1 MLKAGKQ
8 KLLLNLRD
16 DAVVSGG
23 LGVLVKKLMQRRRGG
38 SDGQAKPQ
46 EQHETGRKPANHSSP
61 PSLFVSPYYSEN
73 LSGFIRLLQ
82 YKQWQRPVL
91 RTVVRLTPSA

>member
-16 DAVVSGG
+16 DAVVSGA
-23 LGVLVKKLMQRRRGG
+23 LGVLVKELMQRRRGG

-61 PSLFVSPYYSEN
+61 PGTSPKVHVDFMRELWRIAQVLVSVHREGPN
-73 LSGFIRLLQ
+73 A
-82 YKQWQRPVL
+82 VA
-91 RTVVRLTPSA
+91 SAPG